1 MKFYFLF
8 TSLDTVLISHLC
20 KVCQKKR
27 VFHTMGLKRHFLFS
41 SPFLSAR
48 DRYYCDVLRH
58 WVKYLLLSSPVAG
71 VGQSP
76 RGRVAVPLA
85 SALPGGGDAGRHLLA
100 AGPLAPHLL
109 ALPLHSSHAGTL
121 PSQLPEWSQS
131 MIRDLRRCCVGHPPF
146 RWASVLFFWGCHPF
160 YICMPSVTFYYFVP
174 AGLFFFPLKLSV
186 STSGWC

>member
-85 SALPGGGDAGRHLLA
+85 SALCQAEGMLEGICWQRVRRLLIFLPCPCTAPMLGLCPASCLNEVKAWYGICGGAVLAIHLSD
-100 AGPLAPHLL
+100 GLL
-109 ALPLHSSHAGTL
+109 FYFFGVVT
-121 PSQLPEWSQS
+121 
-131 MIRDLRRCCVGHPPF
+131 PF
-146 RWASVLFFWGCHPF
+146 IYVCL
-160 YICMPSVTFYYFVP
+160 
-174 AGLFFFPLKLSV
+174 L
-186 STSGWC
+186 

>member
-41 SPFLSAR
+41 SPFLSAQ
-48 DRYYCDVLRH
+48 DRYYCDVPRH

-76 RGRVAVPLA
+76 RGHIAVPLA
-85 SALPGGGDAGRHLLA
+85 SALCQAEGMLEGLCWRRVRRLLIFLPCLCTASRAGA
-100 AGPLAPHLL
+100 
-109 ALPLHSSHAGTL
+109 L

-131 MIRDLRRCCVGHPPF
+131 MIRDLRRCCVLAIHLSDGLLFYFFGVVTPF
-146 RWASVLFFWGCHPF
+146 IYACL
-160 YICMPSVTFYYFVP
+160 
-174 AGLFFFPLKLSV
+174 L
-186 STSGWC
+186 